1 MKVDIKFMR
10 CEHQFGRAIMYG
22 QLFQENNEKPIF
34 VGSLAQIMQTVLD
47 HNLELTNAQS
57 ILDTMVRINGFGV

>member
-1 MKVDIKFMR
+1 
-10 CEHQFGRAIMYG
+10 
-22 QLFQENNEKPIF
+22 
-34 VGSLAQIMQTVLD
+34 MQTVLD